1 MLHYPFRIA
10 PEHLTK
16 RLVSFIPGAMKL
28 NPVPILVGA
37 AQITQRKE
45 ADPVFDPLG
54 LMIEASRLALADAGA
69 DGLCS
74 LIDTVC
80 VVNSFSCDDENAP
93 KRLSRALGLNPR
105 EVVYSLIGGNTPQM
119 LVNRYSRDIAAGRKQ
134 AVLIAGA
141 EAIYAMVRAARRKS
155 TLDWSGNITWQ
166 QVRDDSRPVN
176 FDTLLRMGCE
186 HEAKRL
192 HAAGEEY
199 PAPNNRAEDS
209 FDLFLPQFMYPFFET
224 ALRALSGRTPEEHR
238 RYLGV
243 RCERLARI
251 AAQNPH
257 AWEREAATA
266 DEITQAT
273 GKNRYVAYPYTIR
286 MMANINVDQAAAV
299 ILTSV
304 EAAEKSGIDRAR
316 WVYPMGG
323 AEFSN
328 IWHVSRRPCLHD
340 SPAVTEASRLALGQ
354 AGLTLN
360 DIGVFDL
367 YSCFPSAVEI
377 ARRALGIPEDDGR
390 DLSVTGGLAHFGGPG
405 NNYTLHVIASV
416 MERIRRDRRLKAMVT
431 ANGWFNSKHAVG
443 IYGAGEPLHP
453 WEDRDDGPI
462 QRAIDAQTLPEPV
475 ERAEGR
481 LAVEAYM
488 IRHDPE
494 GRPEQGMV
502 IGRLADGRRALADI
516 YADPQGLLKLEQI
529 ELVGRTGA
537 VRFDPVIGRN
547 RVVFSASVYA
557 GL

>member
-1 MLHYPFRIA
+1 M
-10 PEHLTK
+10 
-16 RLVSFIPGAMKL
+16 MK
-28 NPVPILVGA
+28 PVPILVGA
-37 AQITQRKE
+37 AQITRRKE
-45 ADPVFDPLG
+45 NDPVVDPLG
-54 LMIEASRLALADAGA
+54 LMIQASRLALADAGRNN
-69 DGLCS
+69 LS
-74 LIDTVC
+74 HLIDTVC
-80 VVNSFSCDDENAP
+80 VVNSFSCDDENTP
-93 KRLSRALGLNPR
+93 HRLSRVLGLTPR
-105 EVVYSLIGGNTPQM
+105 EAVYSLIGGNTPQM
-119 LVNRYSRDIAAGRKQ
+119 LVSRYSRDIAAGRKQ

-141 EAIYAMVRAARRKS
+141 EAIYTMVRAAREKT
-155 TLDWSGNITWQ
+155 TLDWPDNITWRL
-166 QVRDDSRPVN
+166 VRDAGLPVN
-176 FDTLLRMGCE
+176 FNTLLRLGCE

-192 HAAGEEY
+192 QDAGEEY
-199 PAPNNRAEDS
+199 PQPNNRAEDA

-238 RYLGV
+238 RYLGI

-257 AWEREAATA
+257 AWERKAATA

-273 GKNRYVAYPYTIR
+273 GKNRYVAYPYTVR

-304 EAAEKSGIDRAR
+304 EAAEKAGIDRAR

-328 IWHVSRRPCLHD
+328 VWHVSRRPCLYD
-340 SPAVTEASRLALGQ
+340 SPAVTEASRLALEQ
-354 AGLTLN
+354 AGLTLS

-377 ARRALGIPEDDGR
+377 VRRVLGIPEDDER

-405 NNYTLHVIASV
+405 NNYTLHVIASIV
-416 MERIRRDRRLKAMVT
+416 ERIRRDRRVKAMVT

-443 IYGAGEPLHP
+443 VYGAGEPRHF

-462 QRAIDAQTLPEPV
+462 QRAIDAQALPEPV
-475 ERAEGR
+475 ERADGQ

-488 IRHDPE
+488 IRHDSEGQPE
-494 GRPEQGMV
+494 RGTV
-502 IGRLADGRRALADI
+502 IGRLADGRRTLASIDTS
-516 YADPQGLLKLEQI
+516 PQGLLKIEQI

-537 VRFDPVIGRN
+537 VRFDPAVGQN
-547 RVVFSASVYA
+547 RVVFSAFA
-557 GL
+557 KK

>member
-1 MLHYPFRIA
+1 MNI
-10 PEHLTK
+10 K
-16 RLVSFIPGAMKL
+16 
-28 NPVPILVGA
+28 PVPILVGA

-45 ADPVFDPLG
+45 ADPVLDPLG
-54 LMIEASRLALADAGA
+54 LMIQAGRLAFADAGA
-69 DGLCS
+69 DGLS
-74 LIDTVC
+74 RLIDTVC
-80 VVNSFSCDDENAP
+80 VVNSFSCDDENVP
-93 KRLSRALGLNPR
+93 QRLSRALGLTPR
-105 EVVYSLIGGNTPQM
+105 EAVYSLIGGNTPQM

-141 EAIYAMVRAARRKS
+141 EAIYAMVRAAREKS
-155 TLDWSGNITWQ
+155 TLDWPDNITWR
-166 QVRDDSRPVN
+166 QVRDDGLPVN
-176 FDTLLRMGCE
+176 FDTLLRLGCE

-192 HAAGEEY
+192 HAAGEQY
-199 PAPNNRAEDS
+199 PEPNNRAEDA

-238 RYLGV
+238 RYLGA
-243 RCERLARI
+243 RCERLGRI
-251 AAQNPH
+251 AVQNPH
-257 AWEREAATA
+257 AWERRAATA

-299 ILTSV
+299 ILTSL
-304 EAAEKSGIDRAR
+304 EAAEKLGIDRTR

-323 AEFSN
+323 AEFRN

-354 AGLTLN
+354 AGLTLS

-377 ARRALGIPEDDGR
+377 ARLALGISEADGR

-405 NNYTLHVIASV
+405 NNYTLHAIASV
-416 MERIRRDRRLKAMVT
+416 VERIRRDCGLKAMVT

-453 WEDRDDGPI
+453 WEDRDDEPI
-462 QRAIDAQTLPEPV
+462 QRAIDAQALPEPV

-481 LAVEAYM
+481 LSVEAYM
-488 IRHDPE
+488 IRHDLE
-494 GRPEQGMV
+494 GRPEQGTV

-516 YADPQGLLKLEQI
+516 DADPQGLLKLEQI
-529 ELVGRTGA
+529 ELVGRTGE
-537 VRFDPVIGRN
+537 VRFDPVSGRN
-547 RVVFSASVYA
+547 RVFFSASVYA
-557 GL
+557 DL